1 MSNVQISVVYSGR
14 GLPGRVRGL
23 VRLGPARSERA
34 RSAGATR
41 GGSPSDRRYGGRR
54 GPGRR
59 APFQTRMRH
68 AGSTTEP
75 MVSRP
80 RHEASCPGSR
90 RRLSASSPSPMC
102 VRGRSDSP
110 GRRWVRSSDAGTAE
124 VPGAPHLRGL
134 SSVGRHRSPGGPG
147 GRHVTT
153 DYWGRIRRS
162 RSETVRTSG
171 PRADLDGSP
180 STGQLAVVVIPNA
193 GNVLAIHLA
202 PRPPVPPGAT
212 MPLSPEVHRP
222 IRQSAIRMPAHD
234 ESVTGFVVSKPEVRA
249 AEGKSRCVCLCLPE
263 RCDAGPCV
271 ARWLVG
277 TCRES
282 RSPPRTISSN
292 ESSLVGT
299 VHLRL
304 RAATPY
310 GHPVKVRGGQRETRA
325 SGGPGDRPRWCIG
338 LPQYLSPLQHC
349 PHLIFTKLRHDCGHG
364 RTS

>member
-193 GNVLAIHLA
+193 GNVLAISS

-271 ARWLVG
+271 ARWLESSEDDLVERIIA
-277 TCRES
+277 CRHSASSTSS
-282 RSPPRTISSN
+282 RDTLRPSSQGARWTEGN
-292 ESSLVGT
+292 SSIRWTRRPSSLV
-299 VHLRL
+299 H
-304 RAATPY
+304 RAAAVPI
-310 GHPVKVRGGQRETRA
+310 PA
-325 SGGPGDRPRWCIG
+325 PA
-338 LPQYLSPLQHC
+338 LPPILSLQ
-349 PHLIFTKLRHDCGHG
+349 
-364 RTS
+364 S